1 MGEELFEKAS
11 GVLRDVYGPDATF
24 RDGQF
29 EAIEATVTRK
39 RTLVVQKT
47 GWGKSLV
54 YFVATRL
61 LRDQGRGLTLIV
73 SPLLALMENQS
84 EAAAR
89 MGLRCA
95 MLNSVTRK
103 DRLQI
108 LSDMEAG
115 RLDVVF
121 VTPETLYADEV
132 QGWLPHIRIGLFVID
147 EAHCISDWGHDFRLE
162 YARLS
167 RVIQQFGDVPV
178 LGTTATATQRV
189 IEDLSEQMGGEP
201 FVSVGPLNRDNL
213 HLQVIRAGDPA
224 HKYAWI
230 RDNIWRIP
238 GPGIIYCSTKRD
250 CSILAQFLCDE
261 GIPAVSYF
269 SGSRQ
274 SDEERNQENL
284 KRFERN
290 EVKAIVASTKLGMG
304 YDKDDVGFVIH
315 YQLPSNIISYYQ
327 QIGRA
332 GRKLADAYAFLLYGD
347 ETDLRIQE
355 HFINSAFPSEREMR
369 AVLDVVMSSPRG
381 FVQLSEFYSGLN
393 MRKGRIDLALKF
405 LVMQG
410 FVSKENGRP
419 VRYYPTVK
427 RFTYDREHYEQLT
440 ACRRRELA
448 QMVELAESDGCLSA
462 YVLSALDPAGTGA
475 FEPCGHCANCL
486 GHDVI
491 ELDNSFSSLPAA
503 ERYIASRVLPIEL
516 PKMWRANGLLPK
528 GGRISPKGRE
538 RLEEGWCLASYGWGP
553 YGEMV
558 WQDKHPQPGM
568 SERFCDE
575 LLDRSVEVLAPLVWE
590 KRIGGIACV
599 PSLRS
604 SIVLDFTLRLSAR
617 LGIPFLD
624 VLGKCDA
631 PRQKEMENATL
642 RSQNALASFYFKGD
656 PRTLPDSV
664 LLVDDIVDSKWTLT
678 VCAALLAGQMPAS
691 LGAVAQGGCRHV
703 YPFVLANSSNQQ

>member
-1 MGEELFEKAS
+1 MDDELFERAS
-11 GVLRDVYGPDATF
+11 RVLRDVYGPDAAF

-29 EAIEATVTRK
+29 EAIEATVTRR

-54 YFVATRL
+54 YFISTRL
-61 LRDQGRGLTLIV
+61 LRDQGRGLTFIV

-84 EAAAR
+84 EAAMR

-95 MLNSVTRK
+95 MLNSVTRNE
-103 DRLQI
+103 RFQI
-108 LSDMEAG
+108 LSAMEANQ
-115 RLDVVF
+115 LDVVF
-121 VTPETLYADEV
+121 VTPETLYSEEV
-132 QGWLPHIRIGLFVID
+132 QGFLPHIRIGLFVID

-167 RVIQQFGDVPV
+167 QVIQQFGDVPV

-201 FVSVGPLNRDNL
+201 FVSVGSLNRDNL
-213 HLQVIRAGDPA
+213 HLQVIRASDPV

-230 RDNIWRIP
+230 RDNIGRIP
-238 GPGIIYCSTKRD
+238 GVGIIYCSTKRD
-250 CSILAQFLCDE
+250 CRILAQFLCDE
-261 GIPAVSYF
+261 GIPAVPYF
-269 SGSRQ
+269 SGEGPA
-274 SDEERNQENL
+274 DEERNQENL

-332 GRKLADAYAFLLYGD
+332 GRKLPDAYAFLLYGD

-355 HFINSAFPSEREMR
+355 HFINSAFPSEGEMR
-369 AVLDVVMSSPRG
+369 AVLDVITQSWRG
-381 FVQLSEFYSGLN
+381 FARLSDIYAGLN

-405 LVMQG
+405 LVTQG
-410 FVSKENGRP
+410 FVSKESSRP
-419 VRYYPTVK
+419 IRYYPTVK
-427 RFTYDREHYEQLT
+427 RFAYDREHYEQLM
-440 ACRRRELA
+440 ACRRRELS
-448 QMVELAESDGCLSA
+448 QMVELAESDGCPSA
-462 YVLSALDPAGTGA
+462 YVLRALDPSGTGA

-491 ELDNSFSSLPAA
+491 ELDNSFSSLPVAQ
-503 ERYIASRVLPIEL
+503 RYIASRVLPVEL

-528 GGRISPKGRE
+528 GSRISPRGKE
-538 RLEEGWCLASYGWGP
+538 RLENGWCLASLGWGP

-558 WQDKHPQPGM
+558 WQDKYARPGM
-568 SERFCDE
+568 PDRFRDE
-575 LLDRSVEVLAPLVWE
+575 LLDRSVGVLAPLVRE

-604 SIVLDFTLRLSAR
+604 GIVTDFTYRLSVR

-624 VLGKCDA
+624 VLGKREA
-631 PRQKEMENATL
+631 PRQHEMKNAAL

-656 PRTLPDSV
+656 PWLLPDSV

-703 YPFVLANSSNQQ
+703 YPFALANSSNQQ